1 MQQNL
6 ISYSVCEDEDLKED
20 DRHCWTGDRIS
31 DYTQTVMANGVDAQ
45 RYNPEVPLEQ
55 NAYAKTN
62 KLNELVD
69 KLIRLRLTITNA
81 ITPSQQMYDIQSDM
95 ARQEEEGSGGFR
107 DEEDDYDDQNIG
119 GSGDGSGYGNYFLF
133 LYF

>member
-107 DEEDDYDDQNIG
+107 DEEDDYD
-119 GSGDGSGYGNYFLF
+119 
-133 LYF
+133 